1 MDKEIVERVR
11 KSLTS
16 IADTL
21 QELNDYLTVLRQRT
35 DEEIATLSRRT
46 LAAQAAARVAPTKEY
61 FITPGSGDAQ
71 PTQEFVPVQE
81 GQPTVITM
89 ETNPTGDPRF
99 PYTAGRQPRR
109 DGDSFGRTS
118 AELSQKAASHDNDPA
133 GSVRPPGKR

>member
-21 QELNDYLTVLRQRT
+21 QELNDYLTVLRERT
-35 DEEIATLSRRT
+35 DEEIANLSRRT
-46 LAAQAAARVAPTKEY
+46 LAAQAAARVNPTREY
-61 FITPGSGDAQ
+61 FITPGSGDVQ
-71 PTQEFVPVQE
+71 PAEDFVPVQE
-81 GQPTVITM
+81 GQPTVITQ

-109 DGDSFGRTS
+109 DGDSFGRV
-118 AELSQKAASHDNDPA
+118 ASKQGADDGEHDPA
-133 GSVRPPGKR
+133 RSVRPPGKR